1 MGKVLIPT
9 QIAYARQQKVLVE
22 KELQTR
28 ADTSSSWSANGFA
41 TVSTD
46 YGYGGVNFASSTVV
60 YPTTT
65 KTVVYG
71 GWNNTDSLNRYRLK
85 THTTNWYITL
95 IQFDYSK
102 IKPGKQYFLNL
113 YATGGGSATAYPD
126 VYKITGSW
134 DKSTV
139 TFTGLPAMTK
149 VLSSQSLPL
158 GQWVR
163 IDVTSALSTYGIAL
177 RDEGYGTGTDRH
189 KELPKTGEYA
199 PTLSRAGSCGFWMQ
213 RENDL
218 KEGEVYV
225 QTANGLKPGEVYVM
239 TESGLKQSS

>member
-1 MGKVLIPT
+1 MKALQPI
-9 QIAYARQQKVLVE
+9 QIAYARQRKVLVE

-28 ADTSSSWSANGFA
+28 TSTSGSWTANGFS

-46 YGYGGVNFASSTVV
+46 YSYGGTNFASSTVV

-65 KTVVYG
+65 KTVAYG

-85 THTTNWYITL
+85 THTTDWYITL
-95 IQFDYSK
+95 IQFDYSQ

-139 TFTGLPAMTK
+139 TFTKLPVMTK
-149 VLSSQSLPL
+149 VLFSQSLPL
-158 GQWVR
+158 GQWVQ

-177 RDEGYGTGTDRH
+177 RDEGFGTGTDRH
-189 KELPKTGEYA
+189 KELPKTGTYA
-199 PTLSRAGSCGFWMQ
+199 PHLSGAGSSGVW
-213 RENDL
+213 
-218 KEGEVYV
+218 V
-225 QTANGLKPGEVYVM
+225 QTASGIKQGGWYEQTASGLVAGSVNVM
-239 TESGLKQSS
+239 TANGMKESS